1 MIYFSD
7 LTEKLNK
14 IKEQTSALT
23 QVISDG
29 TNAINNINNTPDCSD
44 IKNTALEY
52 LKKAV
57 NEIIGE
63 QETESDSNLDISDDE
78 NLDIND
84 DEDLDFE

>member
-14 IKEQTSALT
+14 IKEQTSALS

-44 IKNTALEY
+44 IKDTALEY

-63 QETESDSNLDISDDE
+63 QEEEEETESDSNLDINDDE
-78 NLDIND
+78 

>member
-14 IKEQTSALT
+14 IKEQSSALA
-23 QVISDG
+23 QVVSEG
-29 TNAINNINNTPDCSD
+29 TNTINNINNTPDCSD

-63 QETESDSNLDISDDE
+63 QEETESDY

-84 DEDLDFE
+84 NEDEDLDFE